1 MPILFAVYC
10 SESGA
15 HELQLTRLDS
25 RRRDH
30 KLLLLISFADAAFI
44 DLQFMRDAAAP
55 FLGSTHLLGLE
66 CNQEIPGTKPLFK
79 PKVIDATLQLMFATR
94 WQARNILLFGREEK
108 PITAHHSSVQ
118 AEPRLGPGE
127 V

>member
-10 SESGA
+10 SENGA
-15 HELQLTRLDS
+15 HELQLFRLDS
-25 RRRDH
+25 RRDH